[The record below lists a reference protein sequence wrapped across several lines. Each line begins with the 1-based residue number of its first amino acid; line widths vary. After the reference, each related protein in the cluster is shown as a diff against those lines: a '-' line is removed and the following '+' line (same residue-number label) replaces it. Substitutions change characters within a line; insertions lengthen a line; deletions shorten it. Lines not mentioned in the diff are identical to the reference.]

1 MTLGGRLPFAIN
13 GLPVKLLRSTAL
25 VALLLA
31 ALPAWAVKPFTAD
44 YKASVMGGISA
55 DAQMTLAS
63 AGGDRWNYTLSV
75 QSPVATLRQSTTFED
90 HDGAWRPIT
99 GNDFTQMMFKK
110 SQKNASYDWAK
121 GEARWSGNVKPDRVG
136 PVKLEQGDLDAMML
150 NLAIVRDVAAG
161 KPLNYRMVDNG
172 VVRQQ
177 SYQNLGQ
184 ETVTVSG
191 KPRSATKVS
200 RTSENKQVIVWVVD
214 GLPVPAR
221 ILQKKDG
228 KDELDLVLKAVR

>member
-1 MTLGGRLPFAIN
+1 M
-13 GLPVKLLRSTAL
+13 KSLRTTAL
-25 VALLLA
+25 LSLLLA
-31 ALPAWAVKPFTAD
+31 AAPAWAVKPFTAD
-44 YKASVMGGISA
+44 YEASVMGGISA

-63 AGGDRWNYTLSV
+63 AGGDRWNYVLSV
-75 QSPVATLRQSTTFED
+75 DSPVATLRQSTVFEARG
-90 HDGAWRPIT
+90 GAWRPLS
-99 GNDFTQMMFKK
+99 GNDSTQMLIKK

-121 GEARWSGNVKPDRVG
+121 GEARWSGDVKADRAG
-136 PVKLEQGDLDAMML
+136 PVKLQDGDLDAMLL

-172 VVRQQ
+172 VVRAQ
-177 SYQNLGQ
+177 SYQSLGK
-184 ETVTVSG
+184 ETITVAG
-191 KPRSATKVS
+191 KPRTATKVS

-228 KDELDLVLKAVR
+228 KDELDLVLQSVR

>member
-1 MTLGGRLPFAIN
+1 M
-13 GLPVKLLRSTAL
+13 KLLRSTAL

-75 QSPVATLRQSTTFED
+75 ESPVATLRQSTTFED

-121 GEARWSGNVKPDRVG
+121 GEARWSGNVKADRVG

-161 KPLNYRMVDNG
+161 KPLNYRLVENG
-172 VVRQQ
+172 TARAQ
-177 SYQNLGQ
+177 SYRELGKENITYAGQ
-184 ETVTVSG
+184 ART
-191 KPRSATKVS
+191 ATKVS
-200 RTSENKQVIVWVVD
+200 RSSDDKQVIVWIVD

-221 ILQKKDG
+221 ILQTRG
-228 KDELDLVLKAVR
+228 GSDELDLVLKSVR

>member
-13 GLPVKLLRSTAL
+13 GLPMKLLRSTAL

-228 KDELDLVLKAVR
+228 KDELDLVLKSVR

>member
-1 MTLGGRLPFAIN
+1 M
-13 GLPVKLLRSTAL
+13 KLLRSTAL

-191 KPRSATKVS
+191 KPREATKVS

>member
-1 MTLGGRLPFAIN
+1 M
-13 GLPVKLLRSTAL
+13 KLLRSTAL

-55 DAQMTLAS
+55 DAQMTRAS